1 MSLASSKLGGMVH
14 GEREKLASCV
24 KLLLLW
30 VAASDGTLDGSEL
43 EFVMTNFP
51 DSDATVTTN
60 ELLEVIRS
68 ADLNSLEM
76 AVRTVSEQSREL
88 RIAFMD
94 MAIAMSMAD
103 RRIAVT
109 ENHILR
115 FYSDALNLGPGLL
128 GQRFQAVTGAPLK
141 APGDPGEPSWWEEIA
156 RAGVM
161 PALEAMTGEG
171 MTEMQARST
180 LGVGAEAEAGEIER
194 AYQEQSAIFQL
205 DRVEAMGESAVAV
218 ANGRQGRIDEA
229 YALLRS

>member
-1 MSLASSKLGGMVH
+1 MMS

-30 VAASDGTLDGSEL
+30 VAASDGTLDDTEL
-43 EFVMTNFP
+43 EFAMSKFP
-51 DSDATVTTN
+51 DSDATVTTG

-76 AVRTVSEQSREL
+76 AIRAVAEESREL

-103 RRIAVT
+103 RRIAIT

-115 FYSDALNLGPGLL
+115 FYSDALYLGAGLL
-128 GQRFQAVTGAPLK
+128 GQRFQAVAGSPFNE
-141 APGDPGEPSWWEEIA
+141 PGDPGEPSWWNGIA
-156 RAGVM
+156 HAGAM
-161 PALEAMTGEG
+161 PALEAMSGQG
-171 MTEMQARST
+171 MTEKQARTT
-180 LGVGAEAEAGEIER
+180 LGVGAGADAGEIDR
-194 AYQEQSAIFQL
+194 AYQEQSALYQL
-205 DRVEAMGESAVAV
+205 DRVEAMGEAAVAV
-218 ANGRQGRIDEA
+218 ANRRQGRIDEA